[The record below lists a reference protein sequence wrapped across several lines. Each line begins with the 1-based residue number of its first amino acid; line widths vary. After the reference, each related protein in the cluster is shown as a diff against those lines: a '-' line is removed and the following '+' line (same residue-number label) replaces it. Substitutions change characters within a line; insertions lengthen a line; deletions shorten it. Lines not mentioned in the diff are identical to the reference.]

1 MKHLFDLKAY
11 NLSIVSYGKQK
22 FYWFSRVFYLLCNEK
37 LKISSAC
44 LDLSLDM
51 EGPAGNSAGH
61 IDSLGFFFYLCN
73 YLFPRRDLEQ
83 LQGMTAQHW
92 QVTVSVPT
100 PQTTATH
107 PPWWQEWDYDAPE
120 MQRSAKEHLSGNMGG
135 DGGGARSISNNSLGW
150 TCNTFIWICHYHD
163 WLFKYL
169 LCALQA
175 CKKKNPCFKL
185 YAVLCYTAT
194 TQTAWI
200 ELPPHIFEH
209 MCREM
214 NYLPTWPGEKHGGV
228 SPCLLLRWTTHP
240 TQWGKTPL
248 VRSSN
253 QCNASPGAANHNFLG
268 TKWRSDSFFWMA
280 NPF

>member
-22 FYWFSRVFYLLCNEK
+22 LYWFSRVFYLLCNEK
-37 LKISSAC
+37 LKITSAC

-92 QVTVSVPT
+92 QVTVSAPT

-120 MQRSAKEHLSGNMGG
+120 MQHSTKEHLSGKMEREHDPSLTTHWDGPATPLSEYVTIMTDCLNISCVLYRHAKRKILVLNCMLSCAIQLPHRQPELNCLLTSLSTCVEKWTTCLPDQGKNMGEPVP
-135 DGGGARSISNNSLGW
+135 AHPPNTTRENS
-150 TCNTFIWICHYHD
+150 TSQV
-163 WLFKYL
+163 K
-169 LCALQA
+169 
-175 CKKKNPCFKL
+175 
-185 YAVLCYTAT
+185 
-194 TQTAWI
+194 
-200 ELPPHIFEH
+200 
-209 MCREM
+209 
-214 NYLPTWPGEKHGGV
+214 
-228 SPCLLLRWTTHP
+228 
-240 TQWGKTPL
+240 
-248 VRSSN
+248 
-253 QCNASPGAANHNFLG
+253 
-268 TKWRSDSFFWMA
+268 
-280 NPF
+280 